1 MYFEVDLTHNR
12 RITKNGINALL
23 EVANSETIAVR
34 GLNELLAK
42 DRRER
47 EAAALAKTSLY

>member
-1 MYFEVDLTHNR
+1 MYFEVDLSHNR

-23 EVANSETIAVR
+23 DVANSDSISVR
-34 GLNELLAK
+34 GLRDLLSK

-47 EAAALAKTSLY
+47 EIAALAKTSLY